1 MPMVKKRQR
10 VTPVIDARRKGY
22 ELVQLRPGAQS
33 HEGDKEKEVSMGI
46 VWTIL
51 AIIGLIV
58 VLQFIF

>member
-1 MPMVKKRQR
+1 MRATRGTSKNSL
-10 VTPVIDARRKGY
+10 A
-22 ELVQLRPGAQS
+22 LGAQRFRS
-33 HEGDKEKEVSMGI
+33 IEGGQSMGI

>member
-1 MPMVKKRQR
+1 MRGQK
-10 VTPVIDARRKGY
+10 
-22 ELVQLRPGAQS
+22 
-33 HEGDKEKEVSMGI
+33 KEVSMGL

>member
-1 MPMVKKRQR
+1 MTASRWG
-10 VTPVIDARRKGY
+10 RRG
-22 ELVQLRPGAQS
+22 LAI
-33 HEGDKEKEVSMGI
+33 EGGQSMGI

>member
-1 MPMVKKRQR
+1 MVDTRH
-10 VTPVIDARRKGY
+10 KGY
-22 ELVQLRPGAQS
+22 EQEQPRAGGVEVQVI
-33 HEGDKEKEVSMGI
+33 EGGQSMGI

>member
-1 MPMVKKRQR
+1 MV
-10 VTPVIDARRKGY
+10 DARHKGY
-22 ELVQLRPGAQS
+22 KQGQPALGRRGLMS
-33 HEGDKEKEVSMGI
+33 IEGGQSMGI